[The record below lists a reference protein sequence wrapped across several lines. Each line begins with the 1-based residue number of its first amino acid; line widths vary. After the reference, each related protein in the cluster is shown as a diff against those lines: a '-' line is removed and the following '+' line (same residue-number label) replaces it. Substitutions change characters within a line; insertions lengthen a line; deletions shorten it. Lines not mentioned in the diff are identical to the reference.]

1 MKFKA
6 PVTKNET
13 YDVTIMDLTYQGM
26 GVAKIEDFPIFV
38 ANALPGEEIAMKVIK
53 VAKSYAFGRVQAW
66 KSKSPDRV
74 ELKDKE
80 YTQTGI
86 APLQHLAYPAQL
98 EFKQHQIQELFY
110 KVHLD
115 DIEVSPTIGMEKPY
129 GYRNK
134 AQIPVRSVNGQLTT
148 GFYRRNSHDLVPIED
163 FYIQDPEIDKAILVV
178 RDILRKYHTAPYNE
192 TNHTGVI
199 KTIMVRRGHY
209 SHEMMI
215 VLITRAKK
223 IPMNFE
229 IVEEIR
235 KQLPEVK
242 SIIQNVNPAQT
253 NVLMGKEEKIL
264 WGSSVIHDTL
274 LGLKFAISA
283 DSFYQVNPVQTDKL
297 YDLAIQKAGLTG
309 KETVI
314 DAYCGIGT
322 ISLAVAKHAKKV
334 YGVEVVE
341 KAIQDAKINAK
352 LNDIH
357 NVKFSVGKAEEKMAD
372 WQHDGLQPDVIVVDP
387 PRKGLAPEF
396 ITAAAE
402 MAPKRIVY
410 VSCNPSTL
418 VRDVQTFMDNGYHVS
433 QPVVPLDQFPQTPH
447 VESVTVL
454 KRTEK

>member
-134 AQIPVRSVNGQLTT
+134 AQIPVCSVNGQLTT

-454 KRTEK
+454 EQDK

>member
-1 MKFKA
+1 MKFRA
-6 PVTKNET
+6 PVSKNET

-26 GVAKIEDFPIFV
+26 GVAKIDSFPIFV
-38 ANALPGEEIAMKVIK
+38 ANSLPGEEIVMKVTK
-53 VAKSYAFGRVQAW
+53 VAKTYAFGRVMEW

-74 ELKDKE
+74 EDKDAQ

-98 EFKQHQIQELFY
+98 EFKQHQVQELFY
-110 KVHLD
+110 KVHLNSV
-115 DIEVSPTIGMEKPY
+115 EVSPTIGMDKPY

-148 GFYRRNSHDLVPIED
+148 GFYRRNSHDLVPMED
-163 FYIQDPEIDKAILVV
+163 FYIQDPEIDKAIVVV

-192 TNHTGVI
+192 ENHTGVI

-229 IVEEIR
+229 ITEEIR

-242 SIIQNVNPAQT
+242 SIIQNVNAAQT

-264 WGSSVIHDTL
+264 WGSAVIHDTL
-274 LGLKFAISA
+274 LGQNFAISA
-283 DSFYQVNPVQTDKL
+283 DSFYQVNPVQTEKL
-297 YDLAIQKAGLTG
+297 YELAIKKAGLTG
-309 KETVI
+309 NETVI

-322 ISLAVAKHAKKV
+322 ISLAMAQHAKTV
-334 YGVEVVE
+334 YGVEIVD

-352 LNDIH
+352 LNKIH
-357 NVKFSVGKAEEKMAD
+357 NVKFFTGKAEEQMDK
-372 WQHDGLQPDVIVVDP
+372 WQHDGLEPDVIVVDP

-396 ITAAAE
+396 ITTATA
-402 MAPKRIVY
+402 MTPKKVVY

-418 VRDVQTFMDNGYHVS
+418 VRDVQLFMENGYHVD
-433 QPVVPLDQFPQTPH
+433 QPVVPIDQFPQTPH

-454 KRTEK
+454 VKD